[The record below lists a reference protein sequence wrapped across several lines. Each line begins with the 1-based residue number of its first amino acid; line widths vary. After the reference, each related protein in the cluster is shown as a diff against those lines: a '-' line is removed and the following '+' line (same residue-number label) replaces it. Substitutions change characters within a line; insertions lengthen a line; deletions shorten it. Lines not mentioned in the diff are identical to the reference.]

1 MEARRQLDEELAL
14 LHQELGMDV
23 EPRDRRPAQDFPC
36 MRSPVKGMASGAS
49 AVRLPSVDGP
59 YNKLLTVNISATVA
73 IYNEFHACFRC

>member
-1 MEARRQLDEELAL
+1 
-14 LHQELGMDV
+14 
-23 EPRDRRPAQDFPC
+23 
-36 MRSPVKGMASGAS
+36 VKGMASGAS